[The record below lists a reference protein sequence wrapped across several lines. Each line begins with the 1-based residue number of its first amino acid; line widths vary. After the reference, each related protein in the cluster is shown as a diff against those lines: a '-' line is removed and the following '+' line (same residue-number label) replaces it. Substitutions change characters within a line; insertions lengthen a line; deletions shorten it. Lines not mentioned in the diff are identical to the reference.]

1 MSSHSDSE
9 LKMDIKNKP
18 KKNFHFAFKAKERLN
33 NPDMLK
39 TLKSVVKEMYIPT
52 IKERRLLTAVST
64 NNTDMVLILLRG
76 NINPNSKDRQQRS
89 ALHLAVSRGYTDIVR
104 LLLQYGAD
112 PNAQDII
119 GNTPLHLAACMSNL
133 QIITLLLNAGAD
145 VRSLD
150 MHGRNPL
157 QLAESKLH
165 ILQHSWRS
173 GTIEMIQLRN
183 QLQQIVDIM
192 ISLWRRKE
200 HMVDSSWGNNRD
212 NVDDLEMIK
221 LSINSGPEEEVDDQ
235 MSRLLKELKDFS
247 LK

>member
-18 KKNFHFAFKAKERLN
+18 KRNFHVTFKAKERVN
-33 NPDMLK
+33 NAEMLK
-39 TLKSVVKEMYIPT
+39 TLKSVLKEMHIPT
-52 IKERRLLTAVST
+52 IKERRLLSAVST
-64 NNTDMVLILLRG
+64 NNTEVVQLMLG
-76 NINPNSKDRQQRS
+76 SNTSANSKDRQQRS
-89 ALHLAVSRGYTDIVR
+89 ALHLAVSRGYTDVVR

-133 QIITLLLNAGAD
+133 QIITLLLNAGAN

-150 MHGRNPL
+150 MHGRNPV

-165 ILQHSWRS
+165 ILRHSWRS
-173 GTIEMIQLRN
+173 GTIEMIHLRD
-183 QLQQIVDIM
+183 QLQQIVDVM

-200 HMVDSSWGNNRD
+200 LEDRWSNSRD

-221 LSINSGPEEEVDDQ
+221 LSINSGPDEEVDDQ